1 MEAVLPPFPVRSPP
15 RPSLRARTAALLGA
29 EWDRLALWPPV
40 AMAGGIILYFS
51 MPAEPSAWWL
61 LGVPALAAASAML
74 LHAGRPLPAWLVALA
89 AAFLLGLGVPALHA
103 ARAAPMPE
111 LPRGAVV
118 LTGTVA
124 DVAAL
129 PEGVRLTLDE
139 VRLFRDA
146 APLARSLRVRLQR
159 GDPLR
164 PEPGSVVRLRA
175 LLRPPGGPVVPGG
188 WDFQRVAFF
197 SGLGG
202 SGFAIGRAEVLEDT
216 GRRPLARLRS
226 AVEERVRAAIPGP
239 AGAVA
244 AALLTGRQSAI
255 PPDELRAMRD
265 SGLAHL
271 LAVSGL
277 HIGIV
282 MGVGFAVTSGLLR
295 LAPPLL
301 LRVDARKAAAAA
313 ALATGGLYLLLTG
326 APVPLQ
332 RAFAMAALVM
342 LGLFLD
348 RTALSLRTV
357 AVAAA
362 LVMLLAPDQL
372 LGPSFQRSFAA
383 VLALVAGWEA
393 VRRPLDRLRAAP
405 AWWRVPALWLLGLL
419 LTSALAAAATAP
431 FGLHH
436 FGRVQWYGLAANL
449 VAVPLTGLLVM
460 PAGMAAVV
468 LMPFGLEGLPLW
480 AMGAGVEGILG
491 AAREVAGWPGA
502 TDSAPLLPA
511 AGAALVGLGLCWLCL
526 WRTRWRLL
534 GVPVLVAGL
543 ATGLLASRPDV
554 LVSADSGW
562 VLLRIGDEAFTE
574 RGRGAAT
581 FTRDSMLRGWGIA
594 SAAALP
600 RSGEAAGGAIR
611 CTPAECRMAVAGG
624 EVLLPRSRDANDRPL
639 LDAAR
644 CAGVVAVVSA
654 APLRGRCE
662 GAVVVDRF
670 STWRDGALALWVRDG
685 AARVVTDRDARGDRP
700 WVPPRPVSRWAR
712 AAETSSVP
720 SEPPSDDRPPD
731 Q

>member
-1 MEAVLPPFPVRSPP
+1 MD
-15 RPSLRARTAALLGA
+15 ALLAA
-29 EWDRLALWPPV
+29 EWDRLPLWLPV
-40 AMAGGIILYFS
+40 AMAAGIVLYFS
-51 MPAEPSAWWL
+51 LPAEPSVWWL
-61 LGVPALAAASAML
+61 LAVAPLAALAAAL
-74 LHAGRPLPAWLVALA
+74 RWRRPLAAWGAALA
-89 AAFLLGLGVPALHA
+89 AAFLLGVGVPALHA

-118 LTGTVA
+118 LIGTVA

-129 PEGVRLTLDE
+129 PEGVRLTLE
-139 VRLFRDA
+139 GVRLSPDA
-146 APLARSLRVRLQR
+146 EPLARSLRLRLQR

-164 PEPGSVVRLRA
+164 PEPGSVIRVRA
-175 LLRPPGGPVVPGG
+175 LLRPPGGPASPGG

-202 SGFAIGRAEVLEDT
+202 SGFAIGRAELLEDT
-216 GRRPLARLRS
+216 GGRALARLRS
-226 AVEERVRAAIPGP
+226 GVEERVRAAIPGS

-255 PPDELRAMRD
+255 PPEDLRAMRD

-282 MGVGFAVTSGLLR
+282 MGVGFVVASALLR
-295 LAPPLL
+295 LVPPLL
-301 LRVDARKAAAAA
+301 LRMDARRAAAAA
-313 ALATGGLYLLLTG
+313 ALATGGFYLVLAG

-332 RAFAMAALVM
+332 RAFAMASLVM

-362 LVMLLAPDQL
+362 LVMLLAPEQL
-372 LGPSFQRSFAA
+372 LGPSFQMSFAA

-393 VRRPLDRLRAAP
+393 LRRPVERLRQRP
-405 AWWRVPALWLLGLL
+405 GWWRVPLLWLLGLL

-436 FGRVQWYGLAANL
+436 FGRLQWYGLAANL

-460 PAGMAAVV
+460 PAGMAAVA
-468 LMPFGLEGLPLW
+468 LMPFGLEGLAL
-480 AMGAGVEGILG
+480 ALMGAGVEGILA
-491 AAREVAGWPGA
+491 AARAVASWPGA
-502 TDSAPLLPA
+502 AESAPLLPA
-511 AGAALVGLGLCWLCL
+511 WGAATVGLGLCWLCL

-534 GVPVLVAGL
+534 GVPVMALGL
-543 ATGLLASRPDV
+543 ASGALAPRADV
-554 LVSADSGW
+554 LVSADSRW
-562 VLLRIGDEAFTE
+562 ILLRVGEAAFAE
-574 RGRGAAT
+574 RGRGAAA
-581 FTRDSMLRGWGIA
+581 FTRDAMLRTWGLA
-594 SAAALP
+594 SAEALP
-600 RSGEAAGGAIR
+600 RSGTAAGGAIR
-611 CTPAECRMAVAGG
+611 CTPADCRVALPGG
-624 EVLLPRSRDANDRPL
+624 EVLLPRPRDAADRPD

-654 APLRGRCE
+654 APVRGRCP
-662 GAVVVDRF
+662 GAAVVDRF
-670 STWRDGALALWVRDG
+670 STWRDGAVALWLRDG
-685 AARVVTDRDARGDRP
+685 RARLVTDRDLRGERP
-700 WVPPRPVSRWAR
+700 WVPPRPAPRR
-712 AAETSSVP
+712 AAAEAATP
-720 SEPPSDDRPPD
+720 EPPEPPPDDLPPD

>member
-1 MEAVLPPFPVRSPP
+1 ME
-15 RPSLRARTAALLGA
+15 ALLGP
-29 EWDRLALWPPV
+29 EWDRLPLWLPV
-40 AMAGGIILYFS
+40 AMAAGIVAYFS
-51 MPAEPSAWWL
+51 AASEPSPWWL
-61 LGVPALAAASAML
+61 LGAAPFAALAAWWRWR
-74 LHAGRPLPAWLVALA
+74 RPLAAWGAALA
-89 AAFLLGLGVPALHA
+89 AAFLLGLGAPALHA

-129 PEGVRLTLDE
+129 PEGVRLTLDG
-139 VRLFRDA
+139 VRLSPDA
-146 APLARSLRVRLQR
+146 APLPRSIRLRLQR

-164 PEPGSVVRLRA
+164 PEPGSVIRVRA
-175 LLRPPGGPVVPGG
+175 LLRPPAAPVAPGG

-202 SGFAIGRAEVLEDT
+202 SGFAISRAELLEDT
-216 GRRPLARLRS
+216 GGRALARLRS
-226 AVEERVRAAIPGP
+226 GVEERVRAAIPGS

-255 PPDELRAMRD
+255 PPEELRAMRD

-282 MGVGFAVTSGLLR
+282 MGVGFAVASALLR
-295 LAPPLL
+295 LCPPLL
-301 LRVDARKAAAAA
+301 LRMESRKAAAAA
-313 ALATGGLYLLLTG
+313 ALATGGFYLLLTG

-362 LVMLLAPDQL
+362 LVMLLAPEQL
-372 LGPSFQRSFAA
+372 LGPSFQMSFAA

-393 VRRPLDRLRAAP
+393 LRRPLERLRQRP
-405 AWWRVPALWLLGLL
+405 AWWRVPLLWLLGLL

-436 FGRVQWYGLAANL
+436 FGRLQWYGLAANL

-460 PAGMAAVV
+460 PAGMAAVA
-468 LMPFGLEGLPLW
+468 LMPFGLEGLAL
-480 AMGAGVEGILG
+480 ALMGAGVEGILA
-491 AAREVAGWPGA
+491 AARAVSSWPGA
-502 TDSAPLLPA
+502 AESAPLLPA
-511 AGAALVGLGLCWLCL
+511 WGAAVVGFGLCWLCL

-534 GVPVLVAGL
+534 GVPVMALGL
-543 ATGLLASRPDV
+543 ASGALAPRADA
-554 LVSADSGW
+554 LVSADSRW
-562 VLLRIGDEAFTE
+562 ILLRVGEAAFAE
-574 RGRGAAT
+574 RGRGAAA
-581 FTRDSMLRGWGIA
+581 FTRDAMLRVWGIA
-594 SAAALP
+594 SAEALP
-600 RSGEAAGGAIR
+600 RSGTAAGGAIR
-611 CTPAECRMAVAGG
+611 CTPAECRVALPGG
-624 EVLLPRSRDANDRPL
+624 EVLLPRPRDAADRPE

-644 CAGVVAVVSA
+644 CAGVAAVVSA
-654 APLRGRCE
+654 VPVRGRCP
-662 GAVVVDRF
+662 GAVVADRF
-670 STWRDGALALWVRDG
+670 STWRDGAVALWLRDG
-685 AARVVTDRDARGDRP
+685 RARVATDRSLRGERP
-700 WVPPRPVSRWAR
+700 WVPPRPAPRR
-712 AAETSSVP
+712 AAAEAATP
-720 SEPPSDDRPPD
+720 EPPEPPPDDLPPD

>member
-1 MEAVLPPFPVRSPP
+1 MDAVAPPAPAQSG
-15 RPSLRARTAALLGA
+15 LRAAVGARADALLGA
-29 EWDRLALWPPV
+29 EWDRLPLWLPV
-40 AMAGGIILYFS
+40 ALAAGIVLYFS
-51 MPAEPSAWWL
+51 LPAEPSPWWL
-61 LGVPALAAASAML
+61 LGVPALAALAAVL
-74 LHAGRPLPAWLVALA
+74 RARRPLAAWGAALA
-89 AAFLLGLGVPALHA
+89 AAFLLGFGVPALHA
-103 ARAAPMPE
+103 ARAAQMPD

-129 PEGVRLTLDE
+129 PEGVRLTLDR
-139 VRLFRDA
+139 VRLSPA
-146 APLARSLRVRLQR
+146 GEPLARSLRVRLQR

-164 PEPGSVVRLRA
+164 PEPGSVIRVRA
-175 LLRPPGGPVVPGG
+175 LVRPPGGPVVPGG
-188 WDFQRVAFF
+188 WDFQRAAFF

-202 SGFAIGRAEVLEDT
+202 SGFAIGRAELLEDT
-216 GRRPLARLRS
+216 GGRVLARLR
-226 AVEERVRAAIPGP
+226 AGVEERVRAAIPGS

-255 PPDELRAMRD
+255 PPEDLRAMRD

-282 MGVGFAVTSGLLR
+282 MGVGFVVASALLR
-295 LAPPLL
+295 LVPPLL
-301 LRVDARKAAAAA
+301 LRMDARRAAAAA
-313 ALATGGLYLLLTG
+313 ALATGGFYLLLAG

-372 LGPSFQRSFAA
+372 LGPSFQMSFAA

-393 VRRPLDRLRAAP
+393 LRRPLDRLRGAP
-405 AWWRVPALWLLGLL
+405 GWWRVPLLWLLGLL
-419 LTSALAAAATAP
+419 LTSLLAAAATAP

-436 FGRVQWYGLAANL
+436 FGRLQWYGVAANA

-460 PAGMAAVV
+460 PAGMAAVA
-468 LMPFGLEGLPLW
+468 LMPLGLEGLALPL
-480 AMGAGVEGILG
+480 MGLGVEGILG
-491 AAREVAGWPGA
+491 AAREVASWPGA
-502 TDSAPLLPA
+502 TDTAPLLPGW
-511 AGAALVGLGLCWLCL
+511 GAAVVGFGLCWLCL

-534 GVPVLVAGL
+534 GVPVMALGL
-543 ATGLLASRPDV
+543 ASGALAPRPDV
-554 LVSADSGW
+554 LVSADSRW
-562 VLLRIGDEAFTE
+562 VLLRVGDTAFAE
-574 RGRGAAT
+574 RGRGAAA
-581 FTRDSMLRGWGIA
+581 FTRDAMLRGWGIA
-594 SAAALP
+594 SAEALP
-600 RSGEAAGGAIR
+600 RNGEAAGGAIR
-611 CTPAECRMAVAGG
+611 CTPAECRASLPGG
-624 EVLLPRSRDANDRPL
+624 EVLLPRPRDPNDRPV

-654 APLRGRCE
+654 VPLRGRCP

-670 STWRDGALALWVRDG
+670 STWRDGAVALWLRDG
-685 AARVVTDRDARGDRP
+685 GARLVTDRDMRGNRP
-700 WVPPRPVSRWAR
+700 WVPPRPVSRPASG
-712 AAETSSVP
+712 AAP
-720 SEPPSDDRPPD
+720 DAPPEPPPDEAPPD